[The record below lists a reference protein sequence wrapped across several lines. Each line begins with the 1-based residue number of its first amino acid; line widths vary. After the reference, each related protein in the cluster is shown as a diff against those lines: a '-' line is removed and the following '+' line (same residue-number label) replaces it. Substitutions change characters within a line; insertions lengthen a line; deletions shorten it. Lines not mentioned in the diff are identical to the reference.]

1 MCRIQYHRMRGTVA
15 VLPTLQRFILRK
27 DRYGCRRST
36 ARYDIRR
43 RRKWMPSSLYI
54 SINITYRV
62 RTVQYAVCRMLQ
74 WRPVVT
80 HAIAIA
86 IANIAICNFYNLF
99 LKLQGDFVLRANF
112 V

>member
-1 MCRIQYHRMRGTVA
+1 MRGTVA

-36 ARYDIRR
+36 ARY
-43 RRKWMPSSLYI
+43 PSSPKVDAKFTLHQHKYF
-54 SINITYRV
+54 TYRV